1 MHHNVRGSGPAILF
15 VHGIP
20 TSGRLWDLVVGGLAE
35 RFTCITVDLPGFGES
50 PRPRPEDRDPGQLA
64 EQLEALRE
72 ELAVP
77 RWHVVGHDAGA
88 TIAVH
93 YAAAHADRVA
103 RLVLMSPPVFPE
115 FQPPWFFRLLRL
127 PVAGDLIAPFLA
139 FGIWHGGIQAL
150 MERPSPV
157 TAEAIAAF
165 QRPFSGL
172 AGGRRLSWL
181 VRWGDPAEVLGRTA
195 ALLPRISAST
205 LILHGRQDGAIPQ
218 SFAERAAA
226 AIPQARVRFFDSGH
240 FLPLNVPEEINL
252 ELAEFLRADP
262 RD

>member
-1 MHHNVRGSGPAILF
+1 MHHSVRGSGPAVLF

-20 TSGRLWDLVVGGLAE
+20 TSGRLWDLVVDGLAA

-50 PRPRPEDRDPGQLA
+50 PPPRAADRDPGQLA
-64 EQLEALRE
+64 EQLEALRA

-115 FQPPWFFRLLRL
+115 FHPPWFFRLLRL
-127 PVAGDLIAPFLA
+127 PVVGDLAAPLLA

-150 MERPSPV
+150 IERPSPA
-157 TAEAIAAF
+157 TAGAIAAF
-165 QRPFSGL
+165 QRPFHGL
-172 AGGRRLSWL
+172 AGGRRLAWL
-181 VRWGDPAEVLGRTA
+181 VRWGDPVAVLGRTA
-195 ALLPRISAST
+195 ALLPGVAAAT
-205 LILHGRQDGAIPQ
+205 LVLHGRQDGAIPP
-218 SFAERAAA
+218 SFTERAAA
-226 AIPQARVRFFDSGH
+226 AIPHARARFFDSGH
-240 FLPLNVPEEINL
+240 FLPLNVPEEISL
-252 ELAEFLRADP
+252 ELAEFLRA
-262 RD
+262 